1 VIARATT
8 LEREIREARLSI
20 SSDGYP
26 MSIGELTNLY
36 KDGELIIR
44 PEFQRFFRWSST
56 QKSRLIESILLG
68 IPLPSIFVAQSESGA
83 WELVDGLQ
91 RVSTILELQGE
102 LKNPEGK
109 LKAPLVLESTKY
121 LPALEGRVWQGEDP
135 SDSFSEAQRLDI
147 KRSKIDIKIIKRE
160 SSKQAKFDLFQR
172 LNAYGSPL
180 TSQEIRSALLVAASP
195 DFFVWLERLSSLPA
209 FIECT
214 QLSDRLIEERFDLE
228 LVIRFLILHNR
239 REARLTLSSLRDL
252 PQILDD
258 ESIAMATEFPRGSRS
273 RQSVFEKTF
282 SLIAEH
288 GGEQI
293 FRRWDAK
300 KSEFKGSFLNTAF
313 EIFGLGL
320 GYHVANDTPH
330 RTDLVGLA
338 KSFWSRSE
346 MQKGFATGRSTE
358 SRLVEFIPLGRSL
371 TASRAKSNSRSSA

>member
-1 VIARATT
+1 MAQSSA

-44 PEFQRFFRWSST
+44 PEFQRLFRWSAN

-102 LKNPEGK
+102 LKNPEGDFK
-109 LKAPLVLESTKY
+109 EPLVLEATKY
-121 LPALEGRVWQGEDP
+121 LPALAGRVWQDED
-135 SDSFSEAQRLDI
+135 SSKSLSEAQRLDI

-160 SSKQAKFDLFQR
+160 SSPQAKFDLFQR
-172 LNAYGSPL
+172 LNSYGSPL
-180 TSQEIRSALLVAASP
+180 TGQEIRSALLVAVSI
-195 DFFVWLERLSSLPA
+195 DFFVWLERLSSLQV

-239 REARLTLSSLRDL
+239 PEGKLTLSSLRDL

-258 ESIAMATEFPRGSRS
+258 ESIAMATEFPRGSRT
-273 RQSVFEKTF
+273 RQSVFERTF
-282 SLIAEH
+282 SFIAEH

-293 FRRWDAK
+293 FRRWDSA

-320 GYHVANDTPH
+320 GYHVANGTPH
-330 RTDLVGLA
+330 RTDLIGLA
-338 KSFWSRSE
+338 KGFWSRPE

-371 TASRAKSNSRSSA
+371 TARGGRRNSPL